1 MNQELNPQDKPVE
14 PAPEDKVPEPEP
26 APTTPWWQEQGFN
39 DEATAITSAAN
50 AQAKISE
57 QGRELSEFRRAQP
70 QAPVEPT
77 AQPNEPT
84 VTAESF
90 FENPAAAIAT
100 ASEASSRKVLEEFR
114 LQQQNDRMIEQA
126 ATDAGV
132 ERHELE
138 NMYHELNNDPKKA
151 VQYLAAIAAA
161 QNGKV
166 QAQDVRTA
174 MDEVAENKS
183 RATGTVAG
191 SHVPVDTEP
200 DITNMSYPD
209 ALKEMQ
215 KRGLMIPEG
224 QGLQGNI

>member
-1 MNQELNPQDKPVE
+1 MNQEPNPQDKPE
-14 PAPEDKVPEPEP
+14 EP
-26 APTTPWWQEQGFN
+26 APTDKVTEPEPTPADPWWKEQGFN

-57 QGRELSEFRRAQP
+57 QGRELSEFRRTQT
-70 QAPVEPT
+70 QAPVEPP
-77 AQPNEPT
+77 AQPKEPT

-90 FENPAAAIAT
+90 FDNPAAAIAN
-100 ASEASSRKVLEEFR
+100 ASEVASRRVFEEYR
-114 LQQQNDRMIEQA
+114 QQQQNDRMIEEA

-132 ERHELE
+132 DRHEVE
-138 NMYHELNNDPKKA
+138 NMFHELNNDPRKA

-161 QNGKV
+161 QKGKI

-191 SHVPVDTEP
+191 SHVPVETEP
-200 DITNMSYPD
+200 DITNMNYED

-215 KRGLMIPEG
+215 KRGMMIPEG